1 MIVYYSCIE
10 YKLND
15 YPKKKKLNI
24 LNSARKLS
32 EAFRCPR
39 IDSTKKIL
47 NTSRILLISFE
58 NIHYKTPINT
68 VLSFHQIK
76 FIYI

>member
-10 YKLND
+10 YKLN
-15 YPKKKKLNI
+15 I
-24 LNSARKLS
+24 LNSDRKLS
-32 EAFRCPR
+32 EAIRCPR
-39 IDSTKKIL
+39 IEQSL

-68 VLSFHQIK
+68 ILSFHQIN